1 MAWGKFPCNYWPFL
15 YLLWETPTQ
24 MVCPFFNWTICLF
37 ILNCKKRAFNILWIL
52 EFYQVWNVKY
62 FLLLCGLPFLFL
74 EVSFEAFSLSCLIFL
89 ATTTSTTLTRVK
101 ADIFILFLSHRESN
115 LSPSS
120 MMLIQ
125 FFVDVF
131 TRLKK
136 FLCISKLLNDFI
148 MKG

>member
-1 MAWGKFPCNYWPFL
+1 M
-15 YLLWETPTQ
+15 
-24 MVCPFFNWTICLF
+24 
-37 ILNCKKRAFNILWIL
+37 
-52 EFYQVWNVKY
+52 
-62 FLLLCGLPFLFL
+62 PFLFL
-74 EVSFEAFSLSCLIFL
+74 EVSFEAFSLSRLILL
-89 ATTTSTTLTRVK
+89 ATTTGTTLTRVK
-101 ADIFILFLSHRESN
+101 ADIFILFLSRRESN

-136 FLCISKLLNDFI
+136 FPSISKLLNDFI